1 MNANPLKNIFFLF
14 ALICCVFSLHADTLF
29 NQNYPEGGFL
39 EGAYD
44 TNATAPTPYNTTR
57 TSAHEGPKTL
67 PSVLWKRKISFVAI
81 LTAPAIARDGTIYI
95 GSNDSY
101 LYALDS
107 NASLKWKYKTKS
119 NVQSSPIIRDDE
131 SILFGSRD
139 QNLYALSK
147 DGELLWTFNAGAEIE
162 ATPVLDTQGN
172 IYFGTKG
179 NLFFALNK
187 EGKLLWKTNLYASIL
202 AACAIDKA
210 KNIYVGNQIGT
221 LYSLS
226 MDGKIQWKY
235 KTKAAIRSAPAI
247 DHNGTI
253 YVSSTDWS
261 LHALSA
267 HGELLYSYRTAWHLT
282 ATPALGFN
290 DTLYIGSWDWNM
302 HALSRTQGTQLWKTN
317 IGNYATYISGSALID
332 KNSIVYAG
340 SRNDYFYAFD
350 TEGTILW
357 KIHLQGDVLSAPTLS
372 KNGVLLIVTDKG
384 WLYALK

>member
-1 MNANPLKNIFFLF
+1 MTFSNLKNIFFLF
-14 ALICCVFSLHADTLF
+14 GFFCISHIHADTLF

-44 TNATAPTPYNTTR
+44 LNATAPTPYNTTR
-57 TSAHEGPKTL
+57 TSPHQGPRAL
-67 PSVLWKRKISFVAI
+67 PVVLWKQKISFVAI
-81 LTAPAIARDGTIYI
+81 LTTPAIARDGTIYI
-95 GSNDSY
+95 GSNDAH

-107 NASLKWKYKTKS
+107 NGSLKWKFKTKS
-119 NVQSSPIIRDDE
+119 NVQSSPIIREDE

-139 QNLYALSK
+139 RNFYALSK
-147 DGELLWTFNAGAEIE
+147 DGELLWKFNADGEIE
-162 ATPVLDTQGN
+162 ATPVLDSQGN
-172 IYFGTKG
+172 IYFGTKS
-179 NLFFALNK
+179 NLFFALDK
-187 EGKLLWKTNLYASIL
+187 DGKLLWKTNLYSSIL

-210 KNIYVGNQIGT
+210 GNIYVGNQIGT
-221 LYSLS
+221 LFSLS
-226 MDGKIQWKY
+226 IDGKIQWRY
-235 KTKAAIRSAPAI
+235 QTKGAIRSTPAI
-247 DHNGTI
+247 DNHGII

-267 HGELLYSYRTAWHLT
+267 QGELQYRYKTAWHIT

-302 HALSRTQGTQLWKTN
+302 HALSRTKGAQLWKTN
-317 IGNYATYISGSALID
+317 IGNYATYISGSALVD

-350 TEGTILW
+350 KDGTIVW
-357 KIHLQGDVLSAPTLS
+357 KMHLKGDVLGAPTLS
-372 KNGVLLIVTDKG
+372 KNGVLLVATDKG